1 MKTLVII
8 GNGFDLNLG
17 IKSSYRHF
25 IESEDC
31 RTLLAKGY
39 NHILKTIMGK
49 YNLHNW
55 VDIEEE
61 LKAIAKTGSNLKVK
75 EGIDFFARNIFKQ
88 CPEKMR
94 IEKEFRCRM
103 FVKSYR
109 GLPKRI

>member
-39 NHILKTIMGK
+39 NH
-49 YNLHNW
+49 N
-55 VDIEEE
+55 
-61 LKAIAKTGSNLKVK
+61 
-75 EGIDFFARNIFKQ
+75 
-88 CPEKMR
+88 
-94 IEKEFRCRM
+94 
-103 FVKSYR
+103 
-109 GLPKRI
+109 